1 MVAIAIYVLETM
13 EKFVDFEPNTEEY
26 LMLAV
31 RILLELE
38 MITVIFSVPISYV
51 FGMIVHCCCG
61 VKQSRDME
69 MNYLSQS
76 AYH

>member
-1 MVAIAIYVLETM
+1 MEIFVKFDSDIVKMVE
-13 EKFVDFEPNTEEY
+13 DY
-26 LMLAV
+26 LMLAIG
-31 RILLELE
+31 ILYEVELF
-38 MITVIFSVPISYV
+38 TVILSVPMSYV